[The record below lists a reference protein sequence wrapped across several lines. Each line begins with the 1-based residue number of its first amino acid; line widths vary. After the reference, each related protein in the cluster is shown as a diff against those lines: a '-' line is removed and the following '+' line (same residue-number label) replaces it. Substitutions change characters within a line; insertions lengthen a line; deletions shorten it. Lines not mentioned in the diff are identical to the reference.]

1 MIRRFFLL
9 SSLIPAILCTPAL
22 ADDESSVIAHFE
34 KAGARI
40 TKNSDGHS
48 IKLMSGGRPP
58 HSLAELQ
65 SLKALSHLEELAL
78 NDPVAGDDDWDFLR
92 NLPHLKKLTIWHCK
106 TIQSLKPFSGLQIE
120 SLTVGGSMGLRDLN
134 KENPGDH
141 LNAVL
146 TLTDLPNLKSV
157 NLYHTPL
164 LPHDEHLAHLAS
176 EFPTL
181 EEVKIDCTAPR
192 GFEIAITP
200 AGLAELG
207 KLPLKLLSIENIS
220 FFTDEHV
227 RAIAG
232 IKTLEVLLIDS
243 RRVPFDTSNLETVLA
258 KTRPDIEIQ
267 IAREGAK
274 APPTRS
280 RK

>member
-1 MIRRFFLL
+1 MKVSGVL
-9 SSLIPAILCTPAL
+9 SALSLVFSVSGAI
-22 ADDESSVIAHFE
+22 ADDESTVIAHFE

-40 TKNSDGHS
+40 TKNPGGHA

-65 SLKALSHLEELAL
+65 NLEALTHLEELAL
-78 NDPVAGDDDWDFLR
+78 NDPVGGDNDWEFLR
-92 NLPHLKKLTIWHCK
+92 NLPHLRKLTIWHCK
-106 TIQSLKPFSGLQIE
+106 TIQSLKPFSGLKIE

-134 KENPGDH
+134 KENPEAH

-176 EFPTL
+176 EFPKL

-192 GFEIAITP
+192 GFEISITP

-207 KLPLKLLSIENIS
+207 KLPLKLLSIENVS
-220 FFTDEHV
+220 FFTGEHV

-243 RRVPFDTSNLETVLA
+243 RRVPFDTTELETVLA
-258 KTRPDIEIQ
+258 KSRPDIEIQ

-274 APPTRS
+274 GPPTRS